1 MARKV
6 KLSGAAFADIAS
18 IADYGGREFGL
29 LAAENYRSALEE
41 KLRLIAAFPE
51 IGPSDPIRSDGARGL
66 TAMSHRIIYR
76 VEADHILILRILHV
90 RQLPPGLD

>member
-1 MARKV
+1 MARKIE
-6 KLSGAAFADIAS
+6 LSDAAFADIAD

-29 LAAENYRSALEE
+29 LAAEEYRSALEE
-41 KLRLIAAFPE
+41 KLRLITAFPE
-51 IGPSDPIRSDGARGL
+51 IGPSDPTDAKGTRGL

-76 VEADHILILRILHV
+76 VEADHIVILRILHV